1 MVTAMIASKDHGGF
15 FHAYKGVIDAV
26 HTMPNAPGH
35 AGADPT
41 QLADTARAFLPKAI
55 AHDSLEAAIKAAAD
69 EKPDRILIG
78 GSLYLAG
85 EVLEQN
91 QQLPT

>member
-1 MVTAMIASKDHGGF
+1 
-15 FHAYKGVIDAV
+15 
-26 HTMPNAPGH
+26 MPNAPGH

-41 QLADTARAFLPKAI
+41 ALADTARAFLPNAV
-55 AHDSLEAAIKAAAD
+55 AHESLAAAMRAAAD

-91 QQLPT
+91 EQLPT